1 MDTVVALPDEIK
13 EGLPKMTNTDLER
26 VINHVE
32 KREGIRV
39 PFNQEKI
46 SDAIFGAL
54 KSSSEDVMLARDLSE
69 KVVQKLIEKEFPIPN
84 VPTVEDIQDIVELV
98 LLENNHNDIARKY
111 IHYRLERRNFRESGN
126 SKRRILTTGHKIRLQ
141 IFHKLAEINGKI
153 VRSKKPSKEAYELE
167 EMGYLSIDKHH
178 GMYDLRLKI

>member
-1 MDTVVALPDEIK
+1 
-13 EGLPKMTNTDLER
+13 MTNIDLER

-39 PFNQEKI
+39 LFNQEKI

-54 KSSSEDVMLARDLSE
+54 DSSSSEDVMLARDLSE

-126 SKRRILTTGHKIRLQ
+126 SKRFILTTGHKKRLQ
-141 IFHKLAEINGKI
+141 IFRKLAEINGRI
-153 VRSKKPSKEAYELE
+153 VRFKKPSKEAYELE

-178 GMYDLRLKI
+178 GMYDLHLKI

>member
-1 MDTVVALPDEIK
+1 M
-13 EGLPKMTNTDLER
+13 
-26 VINHVE
+26 E

-39 PFNQEKI
+39 LFNQEKI

-54 KSSSEDVMLARDLSE
+54 ESSSSEDVLLARNLSE

-84 VPTVEDIQDIVELV
+84 VPTVEDIQDIIELV

-111 IHYRLERRNFRESGN
+111 INYRLERRNFRESGN
-126 SKRRILTTGHKIRLQ
+126 LKQHVLTTGHKIRLQ
-141 IFHKLAEINGKI
+141 TFRKLAKINGRI

-167 EMGYLSIDKHH
+167 EMGYLSINKYH
-178 GMYDLRLKI
+178 GMYDLHLKI